1 MALLNPSSRRHPK
14 SFALIVAALLVSAAG
29 SQAQTY
35 YWNPGP
41 AGGGEAQKASNW
53 SSQASGS
60 GAGAPSTL
68 DDDFSDTTLAPWSW
82 IDSVPDLSSTKSFT
96 STAGKLTITA
106 KGEDVW
112 TDFNQYAAVY
122 RSDITGDFDVSVKV
136 ESQIEA
142 HVWSKAGI
150 FVQND
155 FKRAGAGGVFA
166 VEVTPKNGFVSHY
179 DATDAPPAAGTTAPG
194 RLDAPGGGTDVSVY
208 PCWLRATRV
217 GTVFTGYYKKNL
229 NDPWILI
236 GAGYTPLNTAAGTSS
251 QVGLFVTAHNP
262 TVSSTVVFDD
272 FQGGG
277 NLNSATL
284 DLNFG
289 GSGSLADNN
298 AILGSNVSVRSVDF
312 TGFSGAFSFG
322 GWNISLTGNA
332 TFSPTMSIN
341 PGTGRLTLSGTTGTQ
356 NVVPKVND
364 TLPVVWKTGGSNAVV
379 LTNPLIADSLHLDA
393 GSLDLGSL
401 NAHLSGFSSAG
412 GTLTGMP
419 AADDTLFLYGKSDFS
434 GLATLTPGLGVVA
447 IKSVGN
453 NRTVEFNPGG
463 KSFRNVVLWTVP
475 TGDDAIVRVGPG
487 DLVTAGNLVFRSQ
500 NAPAGQDGNINFLSY
515 NPKVTVGGS
524 ITQIIDAVRT
534 NWQSIRMGRGI
545 WSVNGDAAFSLNGG
559 SSDSSTLDL
568 TAAAGTQN
576 LSVTQGPLR
585 VVKHAAAGT
594 VRLTTPLSADS
605 LSLTGGTFDFNGQ
618 NLTLATDLVVD
629 GPSSLLANLG
639 GRTLTV
645 GGNASFVGR
654 PADSLNLAPSSDWLI
669 KVTGSFTAD
678 YARVA
683 NSDARGGST
692 GMATVNCA
700 DRGRNFNWSFGGGPP
715 TTLPAITQ
723 EPIDDTVI
731 AGETAKFTVAAS
743 GSAPLAYQWR
753 RKGDTTVLSSA
764 AELTLPATTL
774 PQDNEIYQC
783 IVKNSTGQDT
793 SREATLR
800 VLPVPVPARITTE
813 PVDAAVI
820 EGTTA
825 NFSLQA
831 VGDTTLVYRW
841 RKVGDTT
848 VLSSV
853 ASLALANTVL
863 AQDSTLYQCIVS
875 NGAGSDTSRPAQLR
889 VLAKPVPALITRE
902 PRDSTVYVTE
912 KVSFSVGA
920 QGDRPLAFQWRRKGD
935 TTVLSSD
942 SVLTIAATALAQD
955 SALYQCIVSNI
966 HGKDTSS
973 EARLRVL
980 PPPAAAHIAREPLD
994 TLVKVG
1000 GKATFSVGVLGTAP
1014 IAYEW
1019 RRKGDTTLLSGDSL
1033 LVIAAAA
1040 ESQSGYSYYC
1050 IVSNAL
1056 GRDTSAEARLT
1067 VRTCDKVTVE
1077 VAGDTTVKEGQ
1088 SVAIFGKSVCA
1099 DRFEWSI
1106 VSGPAPRLLDPGV
1119 DTLSIVAPRVTG
1131 DTTLVYRFTAFLG
1144 DSMAYR
1150 EVSVRITEAIPDP
1163 DFTLAA
1169 VVAWNGASPLVL
1181 KPTVINKALLDL
1193 FPAQPLR
1200 YEWSLNPIAAE
1211 SAPGGDSLV
1220 LKDPVADG
1228 PMDAVLC
1235 MDNGGLIV
1243 CDTTRVDVKRG
1254 STSIAFR
1261 GRAIGHGL
1269 LLSGSRLQWTAPGH
1283 VRIWSWQGRLLFE
1296 ARGEAGKT
1304 VELPWET
1311 WRSLRGL
1318 RARLQF
1324 LP

>member
-1 MALLNPSSRRHPK
+1 MALLNSSSGRNSK
-14 SFALIVAALLVSAAG
+14 SSALSVAALLLAAAG
-29 SQAQTY
+29 SEAQTY

-41 AGGGEAQKASNW
+41 AGGGEVQKASNW
-53 SSQASGS
+53 SSQATGS
-60 GAGAPSTL
+60 GARAPSSL
-68 DDDFSDTTLAPWSW
+68 DDDFTDTTLAPWSW
-82 IDSVPDLSSTKSFT
+82 IDSVPDLSSTKSF
-96 STAGKLTITA
+96 SAGKLTITA

-122 RSDITGDFDVSVKV
+122 RGDITGDFDVSVKV
-136 ESQIEA
+136 ESQVEA

-166 VEVTPKNGFVSHY
+166 VEVTPKNGFVAHY
-179 DATDAPPAAGTTAPG
+179 DATDAPPAIGTTAPG
-194 RLDAPGGGTDVSVY
+194 RLDAPGGGTDISVY

-229 NDPWILI
+229 NDPWTLI
-236 GAGYTPLNTAAGTSS
+236 GTGYTPLNASAGTSS
-251 QVGLFVTAHNP
+251 QIGLFVTSHNP
-262 TVSSTVVFDD
+262 AVPSTVVFDD

-277 NLNSATL
+277 NLSSTTL

-289 GSGSLADNN
+289 GTGSLADNN
-298 AILGSNVSVRSVDF
+298 AVLGSNLNAGSVDF
-312 TGFSGAFSFG
+312 TNYSGAFTFG
-322 GWNISLTGNA
+322 GWNLSLTGNA

-356 NVVPKVND
+356 NLVPKAND
-364 TLPVVWKTGGSNAVV
+364 TLPVIWKTGGSNAVV
-379 LTNPLIADSLHLDA
+379 LSNPLTADSLHLDA
-393 GSLDLGSL
+393 GTFDLGSL

-434 GLATLTPGLGVVA
+434 GLATLTPGLGAVV

-463 KSFRNVVLWTVP
+463 KAFRNVVLWTVP
-475 TGDDAIVRVGPG
+475 VGNDATIKTGPG
-487 DLVTAGNLVFRSQ
+487 NLVTTGNLVFRSQ
-500 NAPAGQDGNINFLSY
+500 NAPATQDGIIDFLAY
-515 NPKVTVGGS
+515 NPNLTVGGS
-524 ITQIIDAVRT
+524 ISQIIDVVRT
-534 NWQSIRMGRGI
+534 NWQPIRMGRGR
-545 WSVNGDAAFSLNGG
+545 WSVGGDVAFSLNGG

-568 TAAAGTQN
+568 TATTGTQN
-576 LSVTQGPLR
+576 LAVTQGALR

-594 VRLTTPLSADS
+594 VRLATPLSADS
-605 LSLTGGTFDFNGQ
+605 LSLTGGTLDFNGQ

-639 GRTLTV
+639 GRTVTV
-645 GGNASFVGR
+645 GGNASFAGR
-654 PADSLNLAPSSDWLI
+654 LSDSLNLAPAADWII

-678 YARVA
+678 YAKIA
-683 NSDARGGST
+683 NSDARTGST
-692 GMATVNCA
+692 GMATANCV
-700 DRGRNFNWSFGGGPP
+700 DLGRNFNWSFGGAPP
-715 TTLPAITQ
+715 TTLPVITL
-723 EPIDDTVI
+723 EPLDDTVI
-731 AGETAKFTVAAS
+731 AGETAKFTVAAT
-743 GSAPLAYQWR
+743 GSTPLAYQWR
-753 RKGDTTVLSSA
+753 RKGDTTVLSTGS
-764 AELTLPATTL
+764 ELTLPSTSL
-774 PQDNEIYQC
+774 SQDNSIYQC
-783 IVKNSTGQDT
+783 MVKNSTGQDT
-793 SREATLR
+793 TREAILR

-820 EGTTA
+820 IGTTA
-825 NFSLQA
+825 NFFLQA
-831 VGDTTLVYRW
+831 VGDAPLVYKW

-848 VLSSV
+848 VLSSGT
-853 ASLALANTVL
+853 SLAVATTTL

-875 NGAGSDTSRPAQLR
+875 NGSGSDTSRPAQLR
-889 VLAKPVPALITRE
+889 VLPKPVPALITRE

-912 KVSFSVGA
+912 KVTFSVGA
-920 QGDRPLAFQWRRKGD
+920 QGDRPLTFQWRRKGD

-942 SVLTIAATALAQD
+942 SVLTIASTALAQD
-955 SALYQCIVSNI
+955 SALYRCIVSNA
-966 HGKDTSS
+966 HGKDTSA

-980 PPPAAAHIAREPLD
+980 PPPAAAYITREPLD

-1000 GKATFSVGVLGTAP
+1000 AKAGFSVGVLGTAP
-1014 IAYEW
+1014 ISYEW
-1019 RRKGDTTLLSGDSL
+1019 RRKGDTTLLSRDSL
-1033 LVIAAAA
+1033 FVIAAAA
-1040 ESQSGYSYYC
+1040 DSQSGYSFYC
-1050 IVSNAL
+1050 IVSNAI
-1056 GRDTSAEARLT
+1056 GKDTSAEARLT
-1067 VRTCDKVTVE
+1067 VRTCDKVTME
-1077 VAGDTTVKEGQ
+1077 VAGDTTVNEGQ
-1088 SVAIFGKSVCA
+1088 SVSIFGKSVCA

-1106 VSGPAPRLLDPGV
+1106 ISGPAPRLLDPGV
-1119 DTLSIVAPRVTG
+1119 DTLSIVAPRVSG
-1131 DTTLVYRFTAFLG
+1131 DTALVYRFTAFLG
-1144 DSMAYR
+1144 DSLAYR
-1150 EVSVRITEAIPDP
+1150 QVSVRIKETIPDP

-1169 VVAWNGASPLVL
+1169 TNGWNGASPLVL

-1193 FPAQPLR
+1193 FPAHPLR

-1235 MDNGGLIV
+1235 MDNGGRMV

-1254 STSIAFR
+1254 STSIAYR

-1269 LLSGSRLQWTAPGH
+1269 LLSGSRLQWTAPGR
-1283 VRIWSWQGRLLFE
+1283 VRIWSWQGRLLYE
-1296 ARGEAGKT
+1296 ARGEAGKS

-1318 RARLQF
+1318 RARLVF

>member
-1 MALLNPSSRRHPK
+1 MALLNPSSRRQSK
-14 SFALIVAALLVSAAG
+14 SFALIVAALLASAAG

-41 AGGGEAQKASNW
+41 AGGGEVQKASNW
-53 SSQASGS
+53 TLGQNGN
-60 GAGAPSTL
+60 GIYAPSSR
-68 DDDFSDTTLAPWSW
+68 DDDFSAATLGSAWAFA
-82 IDSVPDLSSTKSFT
+82 DSVKDTSSKYSL
-96 STAGKLTITA
+96 TANPGKLTLSARGT
-106 KGEDVW
+106 DLW
-112 TDFNQYAAVY
+112 TTTNEVAAIY
-122 RSDITGDFDVSVKV
+122 RTDIQGNFDVSVKV
-136 ESQIEA
+136 ESQTNTHEWA
-142 HVWSKAGI
+142 KAGI
-150 FVQND
+150 LVWND
-155 FKRAGAGGVFA
+155 YKNAAAGGAFS
-166 VEVTPKNGFVSHY
+166 VEVTPGNGFVNHLDSLSPQGFM
-179 DATDAPPAAGTTAPG
+179 DSPQGPNGTTA
-194 RLDAPGGGTDVSVY
+194 Y
-208 PCWLRATRV
+208 PCWLRVVRI
-217 GTVFTGYYKKNL
+217 GTLFTGYYRTDSTSAWTK
-229 NDPWILI
+229 IRET
-236 GAGYTPLNTAAGTSS
+236 GTPLGASASVNSHI
-251 QVGLFVTAHNP
+251 GLFVTSHNP
-262 TVSSTVVFDD
+262 AATCTAVFDN

-277 NLNSATL
+277 DIQSANL

-289 GSGSLADNN
+289 GTGPLADNN
-298 AILGSNVSVRSVDF
+298 AILGANLAAKSVNF
-312 TGFSGAFSFG
+312 TNYSGAFSFG
-322 GWNISLTGNA
+322 GWNLSLTGNA

-341 PGTGRLTLSGTTGTQ
+341 SNTGRITLAGTSGTQ
-356 NVVPKVND
+356 NITPKAND
-364 TLPVVWKTGGSNAVV
+364 TLPAIWKTGGSNAVI
-379 LTNPLIADSLHLDA
+379 LANPLIADSLHLDA

-447 IKSVGN
+447 IKSAGN

-463 KSFRNVVLWTVP
+463 KSFRNVVLWTAPV
-475 TGDDAIVRVGPG
+475 GNDATIKVGPG
-487 DLVTAGNLVFRSQ
+487 NLVATGNLVFRSQ
-500 NAPAGQDGNINFLSY
+500 NAPAGEDGNIDFLAY
-515 NPKVTVGGS
+515 NPNLTVGGS
-524 ITQIIDAVRT
+524 VSQIIDAVRT
-534 NWQSIRMGRGI
+534 NWQPIRMGRGT
-545 WSVNGDAAFSLNGG
+545 WSVNGDVAFTLNGG

-576 LSVTQGPLR
+576 LSVTQGSLR

-618 NLTLATDLVVD
+618 NLTLATDLVAD

-654 PADSLNLAPSSDWLI
+654 QADSLNLAPASDWII

-753 RKGDTTVLSSA
+753 RKGDTTVLSAA

-831 VGDTTLVYRW
+831 VGDATLVYKW

-848 VLSSV
+848 VLSSA
-853 ASLALANTVL
+853 ASLALANTAL
-863 AQDSTLYQCIVS
+863 AQDSSLYQCIVS

-889 VLAKPVPALITRE
+889 VFPKPVPALITRE

-942 SVLTIAATALAQD
+942 SVLTIAATALSQD

-980 PPPAAAHIAREPLD
+980 PPPAAAHITREPLD

-1000 GKATFSVGVLGTAP
+1000 GRATFSVGVLGTAP

-1019 RRKGDTTLLSGDSL
+1019 RRKGDTALLSGDSL

-1088 SVAIFGKSVCA
+1088 SVAIFGKSACA

-1150 EVSVRITEAIPDP
+1150 EVSVRITETIPDP
-1163 DFTLAA
+1163 NFTMAA
-1169 VVAWNGASPLVL
+1169 AVAWNGASPLVL

-1200 YEWSLNPIAAE
+1200 YAWSLNPIAAE
-1211 SAPGGDSLV
+1211 SAPGGDSLI

-1254 STSIAFR
+1254 STSIAYR
-1261 GRAIGHGL
+1261 GWDIGHGL

-1283 VRIWSWQGRLLFE
+1283 VRIWSWQGRLLYE